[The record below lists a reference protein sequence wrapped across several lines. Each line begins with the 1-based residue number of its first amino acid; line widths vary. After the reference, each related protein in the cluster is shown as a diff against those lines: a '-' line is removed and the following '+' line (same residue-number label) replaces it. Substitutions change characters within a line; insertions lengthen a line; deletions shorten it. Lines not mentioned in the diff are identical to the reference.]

1 MAVDTAERTQPP
13 PPPHLPGVH
22 QRRRGRWIPLLLVVA
37 VAVGAIVVMA
47 RSAPVAAPLTPE
59 IIPPSVGDAIP
70 GQRIVLL
77 VTFAD
82 DGSVAEPAVVTAATT
97 DEFAEGVTIFVA
109 PEQIHAGEVA
119 EVTVVMDQTV
129 VTDLPEEEEPMLG
142 EGEPIGPADRP
153 VDPIETDGPIS
164 PIGPEGV
171 NVPVTVTL
179 TRGDTKTHSEVPI
192 NISRGEDFLLDE
204 AAAYRDRFV
213 TWLENERPELG
224 ITSSTEWVGTGVQ
237 PHILVVSH
245 YLFFSED
252 WEMSVMWHIMVAP
265 HDWSRISLRPR
276 DELSPTLAF
285 EIPSVSD
292 PTFVEIEPPAYVD
305 R

>member
-1 MAVDTAERTQPP
+1 MAVPTSERTRPP
-13 PPPHLPGVH
+13 TSKQARSLRG
-22 QRRRGRWIPLLLVVA
+22 RRRAWWIALLLVVA
-37 VAVGAIVVMA
+37 IAVGAVVVTTRPA
-47 RSAPVAAPLTPE
+47 ADSAPVTPE
-59 IIPPSVGDAIP
+59 IVPPSVGDAIP

-77 VTFAD
+77 VTFTD
-82 DGSVAEPAVVTAATT
+82 DGGVTDPAVVTAATT
-97 DEFAEGVTIFVA
+97 DEFAAGVAISIA

-119 EVTVVMDQTV
+119 EVTVVMDETV
-129 VTDLPEEEEPMLG
+129 VADLPEEDEPMLG
-142 EGEPIGPADRP
+142 ADAPLDPADRP
-153 VDPIETDGPIS
+153 VGPDETDTTIS
-164 PIGPEGV
+164 PVGPEGV

-179 TRGDTKTHSEVPI
+179 ARGDTQTRTEVPI
-192 NISRGEDFLLDE
+192 NISRGEDLLHDE

-213 TWLENERPELG
+213 AWLETERPDLG
-224 ITSSTEWVGTGVQ
+224 ITSSTEWVGTPVQ

-252 WEMSVMWHIMVAP
+252 WEMSVMWHIMIAP

-276 DELSPTLAF
+276 DEMSPTLAF

-292 PTFVEIEPPAYVD
+292 PTVVEVEPPPHVD

>member
-1 MAVDTAERTQPP
+1 MSVDTSARTRRPP
-13 PPPHLPGVH
+13 SPDPTPVRRH
-22 QRRRGRWIPLLLVVA
+22 RRGWPTLLSLAIVI
-37 VAVGAIVVMA
+37 AVGAIVVLA
-47 RSAPVAAPLTPE
+47 RPSPLAAPFTPE
-59 IIPPSVGDAIP
+59 IVPPSVGDAIP

-77 VTFAD
+77 VTVAD
-82 DGSVAEPAVVTAATT
+82 DGRVTDPVEVGAATSDRFAADVTISVAP
-97 DEFAEGVTIFVA
+97 DRIR
-109 PEQIHAGEVA
+109 AGQVA
-119 EVTVVMDQTV
+119 EVTVVIDENAV
-129 VTDLPEEEEPMLG
+129 ADLPEDSGSMLG
-142 EGEPIGPADRP
+142 RGDPSSPTERP
-153 VDPIETDGPIS
+153 DAAVAVDTPIS

-171 NVPVTVTL
+171 SVPITVTL
-179 TRGDTKTHSEVPI
+179 TRGTTVTRTEVPI
-192 NISRGEDFLLDE
+192 NISRGEDHLLDE

-213 TWLENERPELG
+213 TWLEAERPELG
-224 ITSSTEWVGTGVQ
+224 ITSSTEWIGTPVQ

-252 WEMSVMWHIMVAP
+252 WEMSVMWHIMIAP

-292 PTFVEIEPPAYVD
+292 PTVVEIEPPAYVD